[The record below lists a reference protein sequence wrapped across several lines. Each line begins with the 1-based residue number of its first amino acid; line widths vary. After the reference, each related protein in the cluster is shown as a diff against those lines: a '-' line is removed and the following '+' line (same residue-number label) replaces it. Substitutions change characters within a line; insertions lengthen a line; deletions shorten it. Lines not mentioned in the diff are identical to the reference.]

1 MIFLDCKRKF
11 PWNTTHGYPG
21 VLRVDLHP
29 PLPTEGLTEKD
40 IFVLQEKTYELIH
53 SELVNDPKQSAVEAI
68 DIWKKA
74 TQTS

>member
-1 MIFLDCKRKF
+1 
-11 PWNTTHGYPG
+11 
-21 VLRVDLHP
+21 
-29 PLPTEGLTEKD
+29 LPTEGLTEKD

-68 DIWKKA
+68 DVWKKA